1 MPSWL
6 LYHGWPSPGSVI
18 SWQLTWSL
26 GDPDWPCLVC
36 GSWQAVGRGSGS
48 NQVPWRWGTL
58 AASGGG
64 HVPRATGE
72 ASPSEQVS
80 LKSLP
85 CHIRYLIGQSK
96 TQPSPE
102 SRNQEGIH
110 LLMKGAAK
118 IMQGQEEPLK

>member
-1 MPSWL
+1 M
-6 LYHGWPSPGSVI
+6 
-18 SWQLTWSL
+18 WQLAGCRQGQWEQ
-26 GDPDWPCLVC
+26 P
-36 GSWQAVGRGSGS
+36 
-48 NQVPWRWGTL
+48 GTL
-58 AASGGG
+58 EMGNPGCFGGG
-64 HVPRATGE
+64 RIPRATGE

-85 CHIRYLIGQSK
+85 CHIRYLVGQSK

-118 IMQGQEEPLK
+118 MMQGQEEPLK